1 VTVTLLFGELR
12 TGRITDTID
21 ATGCSWRQV
30 INDAG
35 TIQQVTVQGH
45 EVGRK
50 QLRTAAAAARTF
62 LAVDLD
68 GRLQEAGPIWSRT
81 WDDKAWQL
89 SLGAAGL
96 WSLFDHRKVL
106 PVLAAGQR
114 AQDEASDTVV
124 SGTDLGGIARAL
136 VAQAVTHL
144 GGDLPLVLPAVTLG
158 VRTETFPGYS
168 LLWVG
173 DQIRQLTKRADA
185 APDIRFL
192 PRYSSDRLGVEWV
205 LQAGTETAPLL
216 TQLGDDWYFDKTV
229 PKSPVKNINTDEDAT
244 VMGMRGWF
252 TGNGQERD
260 IIIGTASDQALI
272 DEGFPLLE
280 VGESDSNVIEQATAD
295 DHAANLVHRSAR
307 PPEVWKVE
315 VEASAAAEVLAG
327 DRARVKVVDDHPWL
341 PGGESQMRV
350 QTKSGGLGTT
360 VMLTLYPVPA
370 VI

>member
-1 VTVTLLFGELR
+1 VTTTLLFGELR

-21 ATGCSWRQV
+21 ATGCSWAQV
-30 INDAG
+30 ANDAG
-35 TIQQVTVQGH
+35 SISSVTVHGH
-45 EVGRK
+45 EVRRK
-50 QLRTAAAAARTF
+50 QLRTAAAATRTF

-68 GRLQEAGPIWSRT
+68 GRLQEAGPLWSRS

-89 SLGAAGL
+89 TLGAAGL

-106 PVLAAGQR
+106 PVLAAAQR
-114 AQDEASDTVV
+114 AQDEASDTIV

-136 VAQAVTHL
+136 VAQAMTHL
-144 GGDLPLVLPAVTLG
+144 GGNLPLVLPPAAVG

-192 PRYSSDRLGVEWV
+192 PRYTSDKLGIEWA
-205 LQAGTETAPLL
+205 LQTGSENAPLL

-260 IIIGTASDQALI
+260 IIIGTAFDQALI

-295 DHAANLVHRSAR
+295 DHAANLVQRSAR
-307 PPEVWKVE
+307 PPEVWKLD
-315 VEASAAAEVLAG
+315 VEAFAAAEVLAG
-327 DRARVKVVDDHPWL
+327 DYARVKVADGHPWL
-341 PGGESQMRV
+341 AGGESRMRV
-350 QTKSGGLGTT
+350 KSKSGDLSTKVT
-360 VMLTLYPVPA
+360 LTMYPVQA